1 MSTLLELV
9 TSDGVRLHARR
20 DPSTAARRGSAV
32 LVHGFATTSDD
43 ERIVA
48 AGLALQERGLDVVT
62 YDARGHGRSG
72 GEATLGDL
80 ERLDVAAAVEAIADD
95 GGPVILVGESM
106 GAIAALRFAVAEPTR
121 VSGIVTI
128 SCPARWRLP
137 RNARG
142 VLSAVL
148 TQTPP
153 GRYVARRSM
162 RVHIARGLQRHAPP
176 IELVTQVQAPLALV
190 HGRVD
195 PFISWTDAEALHAAA
210 PHPKRLTIV
219 DDLGHAFQ
227 PAATD
232 AVLSSLDWLL
242 SEQRG

>member
-9 TSDGVRLHARR
+9 TRDGVRLHARR
-20 DPSTAARRGSAV
+20 DLASGARRGAAV
-32 LVHGFATTSDD
+32 FVHGFAATSD
-43 ERIVA
+43 EVRVVA
-48 AGLALQERGLDVVT
+48 ATRALQEHGFDVVS
-62 YDARGHGRSG
+62 YDGRGHGRSG

-80 ERLDVAAAVEAIADD
+80 ERLDVAAAVDALAVDD
-95 GGPVILVGESM
+95 EPVVLVGESM
-106 GAIAALRFAVAEPTR
+106 GAIAALRHAAADPARIGGVVA
-121 VSGIVTI
+121 I

-162 RVHIARGLQRHAPP
+162 RVRIARRLHRPAPP
-176 IELVTQVQAPLALV
+176 IDLVARLQAPLALV

-195 PFISWTDAEALHAAA
+195 PFISWTDAEVLHAAA
-210 PHPKRLTIV
+210 PEPKHVTVV
-219 DDLGHAFQ
+219 DDLAHAFQ
-227 PAATD
+227 PEATP
-232 AVLSSLDWLL
+232 AVLASLDWLL
-242 SEQRG
+242 AQRT